1 MSDREFWLL
10 IYRALLMMASA
21 IKKAKLE
28 NKTE

>member
-28 NKTE
+28 GKAE